1 MLRSLADLYLAYR
14 QAKGALYFEHRGIGL
29 LDLAY
34 YESDLD
40 SNLRKL
46 QACLAEN
53 GGWFTGLPLGE
64 VWVAPKRLRCAPRS
78 NKEIVRIGGRSAAKG
93 SVTLDVQLRLTPTI
107 EFAIVEVLYLWEF
120 GPALESVL
128 STSVVGYRL
137 DSRKGELLK
146 SRRWL
151 FEYWPKRYQEF
162 RTTPIEAAIR
172 ALRHH
177 KEPVEI
183 LSADLASF
191 YDTIDAGFLV
201 DDEFVSNC
209 HEASGDLDTDAFL
222 TATQSLLESHHQY
235 RINAARRT
243 GLEWS
248 IGIPI
253 GALTSRVVANLA
265 LASLDHFVENLKY
278 TICYRRYVDDIVVV
292 YFPAVDASDA
302 LTDSITAVFPVVDST
317 SESIALDVCALKR
330 PKCQLKIQKEKT
342 RAHRLS
348 GVQGTGFLQSIR
360 DDFCQLVSERRAF
373 LDTSL
378 FLEDKALKLVSACK
392 VDSSPLRVLR
402 DADRLHLKHFALST
416 TLASLER
423 ASSLLDPNAAIAIA
437 QQTQDHIGRVLDGE
451 EDWVENFD
459 LSIRLLRLSL
469 ATQDWKSFDQ
479 LNTRMDQTW
488 GSVETLRKTVTTLSH
503 SGRSINSDSAWIW
516 LRNYLHEK
524 RVEAIASSLPRTAPK
539 RSAQGLN
546 AGILVRTSRLG
557 TLALFRCAL
566 RLAASDLRARDRE
579 DDKIGAN
586 PFDSVDHNWLK
597 LSLVDDPALCSRL
610 NTIES
615 FVTECSQLGDKPWA
629 IAPARL
635 FLCTRP
641 PSYLDIAR
649 RLLYH
654 VEKNGFPSDGFDKL
668 LQVVNAVRGT
678 KYRDPLGEVIDDA
691 TVSFP
696 CNEKITGLPSDPQL
710 IIGNLFVPE
719 KPYWYGAATRV
730 EGSETGRPVLDWP
743 RLRGLATVVAKATSI
758 AKAPGRGRARPSL
771 LVLPE
776 LSVPR
781 SWFRTLANYI
791 VRFGGIGL
799 VVGLEYRHHATRP
812 LVYNQVFA
820 VIPGPFSSA
829 ATWPWTKRLPA
840 RDEADALL
848 KRTPPLRF
856 PTPPTLPRP
865 RVVVHST
872 YGTFSVLI
880 CSELI
885 EARRVA
891 DLLGR
896 VELVLSPSW
905 NQDTFSY
912 DHLIQSVGL
921 QLHCIVG
928 IANNGKYSDCRVWA
942 PKEKRYLRDLCRLIE
957 RGTDD
962 VVSVILPI
970 AELRRIHLGRL
981 QDGDKKWRPPPPDWP
996 S

>member
-1 MLRSLADLYLAYR
+1 MQRSLADLYLAYR
-14 QAKGALYFEHRGIGL
+14 HAKGALYFEHRGIGL

-46 QACLAEN
+46 QARLAEN
-53 GGWFTGLPLGE
+53 GGWFTGLQLGE

-78 NKEIVRIGGRSAAKG
+78 NGEIVRICGRSATKG
-93 SVTLDVQLRLTPTI
+93 FVSLDVQLRLSPTI

-128 STSVVGYRL
+128 SPSVVGYRL
-137 DSRKGELLK
+137 DSRNGELLK

-162 RTTPIEAAIR
+162 RTAPIDAAIG
-172 ALRHH
+172 ALQHH

-191 YDTIDAGFLV
+191 YDTIDASFLV
-201 DDEFVSNC
+201 EDEFVADC
-209 HEASGDLDTDAFL
+209 LEASGDLDTVAFL
-222 TATQSLLESHHQY
+222 TATQSLLESHRQY
-235 RINAARRT
+235 RIQAERRT

-265 LASLDHFVENLKY
+265 LASLDRVVENLKG

-302 LTDSITAVFPVVDST
+302 LTDSITAVLPVVDST
-317 SESIALDVCALKR
+317 NEPIALDVRALRR
-330 PKCQLKIQKEKT
+330 PRCQFKIQSEKVQV
-342 RAHRLS
+342 HRVT
-348 GVQGTGFLQSIR
+348 GVQGTSFLQSIR

-378 FLEDKALKLVSACK
+378 FLEDKALQLVSASK
-392 VDSSPLRVLR
+392 VDGSPLRVLR

-423 ASSLLDPNAAIAIA
+423 ASSLLDPDAALAIA
-437 QQTQDHIGRVLDGE
+437 QHTQDHIGHVLDGE

-459 LSIRLLRLSL
+459 LAFRLLRLSL

-488 GSVETLRKTVTTLSH
+488 GSVEALQKTVTTLSH
-503 SGRSINSDSAWIW
+503 SGRPIDINRAWIS

-524 RVEAIASSLPRTAPK
+524 RVEAIISSLPRTDLK

-557 TLALFRCAL
+557 TLALFRRAL
-566 RLAASDLRARDRE
+566 LLAASDLRALDRE
-579 DDKIGAN
+579 DDKIGEN

-597 LSLVDDPALCSRL
+597 PPLVDDPDLCSRL
-610 NTIES
+610 VTIES
-615 FVTECSQLGDKPWA
+615 FVTECSRLGDKPWA

-641 PSYLDIAR
+641 PSYFDIAR

-654 VEKNGFPSDGFDKL
+654 VEKNGFTSDGFEKL
-668 LQVVNAVRGT
+668 LRVVNAVRGT
-678 KYRDPLGEVIDDA
+678 QYRDPLGKVIDDV
-691 TVSFP
+691 TVRFP
-696 CNEKITGLPSDPQL
+696 YNEKITELPSDPRL
-710 IIGNLFVPE
+710 IIGNLVVPE
-719 KPYWYGAATRV
+719 KPYWDGAATRV
-730 EGSETGRPVLDWP
+730 EGSENGRPVLNWP
-743 RLRGLATVVAKATSI
+743 RLCSLATVVTKATRI
-758 AKAPGRGRARPSL
+758 AKAPAGGRARPSL

-781 SWFRTLANYI
+781 PWFRTLANHF
-791 VRFGGIGL
+791 VRFSGIGL

-820 VIPGPFSSA
+820 VIPGPFSSV
-829 ATWPWTKRLPA
+829 ATWPWTKRLPS
-840 RDEADALL
+840 REEADALL
-848 KRTPPLRF
+848 KSTPPLRF
-856 PTPPTLPRP
+856 PTPPTPP
-865 RVVVHST
+865 HSRVVVHST
-872 YGTFSVLI
+872 YGKFSVLI
-880 CSELI
+880 CSELL
-885 EARRVA
+885 EAKRVA

-905 NQDTFSY
+905 NKDTFSY
-912 DHLIQSVGL
+912 DHIIQSVGL

-928 IANNGKYSDCRVWA
+928 IANNGQYSDCRVWA
-942 PKEKRYLRDLCRLIE
+942 PKEERYQRDMCRLIE
-957 RGTDD
+957 RDTDD
-962 VVSVILPI
+962 VVSVVLPL
-970 AELRRIHLGRL
+970 AELRRIHLGRP
-981 QDGDKKWRPPPPDWP
+981 QNGDEKWRPLPPDW
-996 S
+996 SS